1 MAMQSESTEG
11 IDDLRAERDELEAAL
26 TQARGSVA
34 WVISDILRLQAHD
47 STLPEGVTRW
57 LDSSILPRLRRAA
70 GWGSGG
76 EEEAGQLARRE
87 PDSFDVKK
95 IETGP
100 GSTRIARPADS
111 KTLTELLAE
120 EDNRGETV

>member
-1 MAMQSESTEG
+1 MAMHGESTED
-11 IDDLRAERDELEAAL
+11 IDNLRAERDELEAAL

-47 STLPEGVTRW
+47 STLPEDVTRW
-57 LDSSILPRLRRAA
+57 LDGSILPRLRRAA

-76 EEEAGQLARRE
+76 EEEASQLARRE
-87 PDSFDVKK
+87 PDPLDVKK
-95 IETGP
+95 IEAGP
-100 GSTRIARPADS
+100 GSTRRARPANS

-120 EDNRGETV
+120 EDNGGKTL